1 MIGWSL
7 LRHRHAGI
15 VVLLVVAAALYVPAL
30 DRAPLHL
37 NGDEV
42 LFGLHAHSL
51 AETGRDANGRL
62 LPLYIQAYPG
72 SNYWLQPIAAYFTAL
87 LLTIAP
93 LSDVTVR
100 LPTVVVGLATILLL
114 YLVALRLFERRG
126 HALLAAALLTFTP
139 AHLIHSR
146 LSSDYEY
153 PLPFM
158 LGWLLCLL
166 AYLERRRP
174 VLLFVGSTCL
184 GVGFFSYV
192 ASVVMMPIYLAI
204 GLVVLAAERSSARAY
219 AVAVAGF
226 IWPLLLVP
234 AFLLSEP
241 TVIADFQ
248 ARYKIGGG
256 APASGLN
263 VVGQLLDIVNSRTV
277 AERLNLYH
285 DFFSPGF
292 LFISGGS
299 NIANSTRQAG
309 VYLLPMAVFLLAGA
323 YDVVTRP
330 TRGKSLIL
338 AGFLTAPLAALI
350 VVENYAID
358 RALALL
364 PFGALLATLGVAR
377 LWSTSI
383 RALGRMAYL
392 PLAAALALAGG
403 GYAVLKLAQR
413 GEISRPGLIF
423 VAAAVV
429 VWVAGRSIEMSKR
442 LWPLVIALLLVAF
455 AQYIYFYRDYFGD
468 YPARSAAWFGNN
480 IRGSVERLVELDTA
494 SPAPAVYLTEG
505 IQQID
510 AYWTFYV
517 TMHGRRE
524 LLPKARK
531 VDLARFDPQSAPEG
545 SLLLMLEAEAGT
557 FRTRLGDGFEEVAAI
572 SDPNDAQSPL
582 GPGEHVTFLIFR
594 KRDRSAGPA
603 I

>member
-1 MIGWSL
+1 MTGSSL
-7 LRHRHAGI
+7 LRHRHTGI
-15 VVLLVVAAALYVPAL
+15 VVLLVVAATLYVPAL

-37 NGDEV
+37 NSDEV

-51 AETGRDANGRL
+51 AESGRDANGRL

-87 LLTIAP
+87 LLTVAP
-93 LSDVTVR
+93 LSVATVR
-100 LPTVVVGLATILLL
+100 LATVVVGLATILLL

-146 LSSDYEY
+146 LASDYEY
-153 PLPFM
+153 PLPFI

-174 VLLFVGSTCL
+174 VLLFAGSSCL

-204 GLVVLAAERSSARAY
+204 ALVVLAAERSTARAY

-234 AFLLSEP
+234 AFLVSQP
-241 TVIADFQ
+241 TVLADFQ
-248 ARYKIGGG
+248 ARYRIGGG
-256 APASGLN
+256 APASSLN
-263 VVGQLLDIVNSRTV
+263 VVGQFLDIVNSRTV

-309 VYLLPMAVFLLAGA
+309 VYLLPIAVFLLAGA
-323 YDVVTRP
+323 YDAVTRP
-330 TRGKSLIL
+330 TREKALIL

-364 PFGALLATLGVAR
+364 PFGALLATLGVVR
-377 LWSTSI
+377 LWSTEI
-383 RALGRMAYL
+383 RVPGRMPYV
-392 PLAAALALAGG
+392 PLAAALALTGG

-413 GEISRPGLIF
+413 GEISWPGLML
-423 VAAAVV
+423 VAAAVI
-429 VWVAGRSIEMSKR
+429 VWVAGRTIEMSKR
-442 LWPLVIALLLVAF
+442 LWPLVISLLLIALG
-455 AQYIYFYRDYFGD
+455 QYIWFYRDYLGD

-480 IRGSVERLVELDTA
+480 IRGSVERLVELDA
-494 SPAPAVYLTEG
+494 ESPAPVVYLTDG
-505 IQQID
+505 IRQID
-510 AYWTFYV
+510 AYWTFFV
-517 TMHGRRE
+517 TLHGRRE
-524 LLPKARK
+524 LLPKARS
-531 VDLARFDPQSAPEG
+531 VDLARFDLQSAPAG
-545 SLLLMLEAEAGT
+545 CLLLIIEAEAGT
-557 FRTRLGDGFEEVAAI
+557 LRSRLGDRFEEVAAI

-582 GPGEHVTFLIFR
+582 GAGEHVTFRIFR
-594 KRDRSAGPA
+594 KRDGGAGPA